1 MKPFIALLSSFF
13 LCSCADMVVTKTD
26 VAGGSHSTASSDA
39 KDYDSKNGVRMV
51 TNCGVG
57 APPPKA
63 IYIRPFCV
71 DTAVFT
77 GDQTPSDG
85 EMPLRKAIM
94 PHEFAGDLKEQLE
107 MLAPA
112 RILKDDETPRTGW
125 LVEGEFRVVDG
136 GDPVGRFFL
145 GTFGVG
151 QSILALHVK
160 ITDVDKGITV
170 YEFDMAGG
178 SRGQGRHGTLRAAGL
193 GRGTAFD
200 LVNAAE
206 RIYLVLEPNAHR
218 YGARSGVALR

>member
-1 MKPFIALLSSFF
+1 MKPLIALLSSFF

-51 TNCGVG
+51 TNCGIG

-85 EMPLRKAIM
+85 EMPIRKAIM

-112 RILKDDETPRTGW
+112 RILAADETPRTGW

-151 QSILALHVK
+151 QSLLALHVK

-193 GRGTAFD
+193 GRGTSFD